1 MNVYFDNAA
10 TTRPFDE
17 VVEQLS
23 KFLLNTYG
31 NPSSLHRLGV
41 EAERIV
47 KEAKEI
53 IAKKLGSSSDEIYF
67 TSGGTEA
74 NNLALIGCA
83 VAHQKRGKKLYQYLL
98 NILLLF
104 LHLSI

>member
-17 VVEQLS
+17 VIEQLS
-23 KFLLNTYG
+23 KFLIDTYG

-41 EAERIV
+41 EAERKL

-53 IAKKLGSSSDEIYF
+53 LAQKLGGSADEIYF

-83 VAHQKRGKKLYQYLL
+83 VAHQKRGKRIVSTPVEHPSVIFYA
-98 NILLLF
+98 
-104 LHLSI
+104 